1 MTICRCEEE
10 TVDHLLIHCKYAHT
24 LWSEVLRLFG
34 VQWVMPKN
42 VVSLLSAWWNWLGS
56 HTSNVWNMIP
66 VYLMW
71 LIWTERNARTFEEI
85 KRLVNCVKS
94 LLLRTLFEWSRIWG
108 LRIVILCLNSL
119 ILLVFLFDW
128 FVFFSVQ

>member
-1 MTICRCEEE
+1 M
-10 TVDHLLIHCKYAHT
+10 DHLLIHCKYART

-56 HTSNVWNMIP
+56 MVLAC
-66 VYLMW
+66 LMW
-71 LIWTERNARTFEEI
+71 LIWKERNAQTFEETE
-85 KRLVNCVKS
+85 RLVDCVKS
-94 LLLRTLFEWSRIWG
+94 LLIRTLFEWSVYGG
-108 LRIVILCLNSL
+108 LHIVILCLNFF
-119 ILLVFLFDW
+119 ILLAFLFDW